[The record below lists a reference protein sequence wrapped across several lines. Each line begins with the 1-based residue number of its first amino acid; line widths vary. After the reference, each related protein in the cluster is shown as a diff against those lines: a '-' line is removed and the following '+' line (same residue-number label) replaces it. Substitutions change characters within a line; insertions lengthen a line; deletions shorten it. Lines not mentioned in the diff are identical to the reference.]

1 MKCTLRHYLEE
12 NRLPRVTCRDQ
23 QKHLSDVMGR
33 ICVRLERLGCQ
44 EGIHGDAVRWGETL
58 MRNTNTTN
66 RLSSKLPKLHLLSIA
81 LIVALTG
88 EFAHAQSA
96 TFQIGENAR
105 VLRASLQL
113 EAGEINQAEYQ
124 QILVQETC
132 HNPSSRL
139 QDRNRPYLSVQ
150 NTSENDEEITSV
162 VINME
167 EVGFE
172 FGDGDMAGDGFDGLL
187 SMLSAQ
193 SDDGVELTSAMY
205 LGDMS
210 EIQLDF
216 TGLTEGLAAI
226 FRLDIDEPDGMY
238 MFPDYRE
245 AFQGAN
251 EGVGR
256 TGALA
261 KLSATFD
268 TGASVNAL
276 FPRVGLVTNSGIPE
290 RYHSQSMTTT
300 ATSMVPEPTTLV
312 LFVSAL
318 AGTAVMRR
326 RAH

>member
-1 MKCTLRHYLEE
+1 
-12 NRLPRVTCRDQ
+12 
-23 QKHLSDVMGR
+23 
-33 ICVRLERLGCQ
+33 
-44 EGIHGDAVRWGETL
+44 
-58 MRNTNTTN
+58 MRNSNIICKLSQKSTT
-66 RLSSKLPKLHLLSIA
+66 LHLFAIA
-81 LIVALTG
+81 LTFVVTG
-88 EFAHAQSA
+88 GFANAQSA
-96 TFQIGENAR
+96 SFQIGENAR
-105 VLRASLQL
+105 VLRASIEL
-113 EAGEINQAEYQ
+113 EEGIINQAEYQ
-124 QILVQETC
+124 QILMQETC

-139 QDRNRPYLSVQ
+139 QDRNRPYLSVE
-150 NTSENDEEITSV
+150 NTSDNGEEITSV

-172 FGDGDMAGDGFDGLL
+172 FGTGDVTGDGFDGLL
-187 SMLSAQ
+187 SMLSDE

-205 LGDMS
+205 LGDNS

-226 FRLDIDEPDGMY
+226 FRVDIDEPAGMY

-268 TGASVNAL
+268 TGATVNAL
-276 FPRVGLVTNSGIPE
+276 FPQVGLVTNSGIPE
-290 RYHSQSMTTT
+290 RYHAQSTTSM
-300 ATSMVPEPTTLV
+300 ATSMVPEPSTLV
-312 LFVSAL
+312 LFLAAV
-318 AGTAVMRR
+318 AGTATMRR